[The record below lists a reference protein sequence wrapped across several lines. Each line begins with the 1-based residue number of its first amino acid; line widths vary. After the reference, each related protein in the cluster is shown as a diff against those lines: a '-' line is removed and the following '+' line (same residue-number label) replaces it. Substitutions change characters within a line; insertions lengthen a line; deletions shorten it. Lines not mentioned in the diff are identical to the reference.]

1 VEALTEVVRQ
11 ELLLDAQRE
20 ACLSALGSVVQGVGD
35 KLVTCEGEGVPD
47 LSQLLQQLEA
57 QRKSLNPKP
66 FKPNVSVLQLFQTA
80 LAPGCTWPHAL
91 THSLTHTRSL
101 KPNACV
107 CEWRV
112 KSFGVCR
119 MHILARSTHWLS
131 MCAWR
136 LQVQVCSTL

>member
-66 FKPNVSVLQLFQTA
+66 FKRNVSVLQLFQTA
-80 LAPGCTWPHAL
+80 LAPGCAAR
-91 THSLTHTRSL
+91 THSLTHTHTLSQA
-101 KPNACV
+101 KCV
-107 CEWRV
+107 CRCV
-112 KSFGVCR
+112 SG
-119 MHILARSTHWLS
+119 A
-131 MCAWR
+131 
-136 LQVQVCSTL
+136 